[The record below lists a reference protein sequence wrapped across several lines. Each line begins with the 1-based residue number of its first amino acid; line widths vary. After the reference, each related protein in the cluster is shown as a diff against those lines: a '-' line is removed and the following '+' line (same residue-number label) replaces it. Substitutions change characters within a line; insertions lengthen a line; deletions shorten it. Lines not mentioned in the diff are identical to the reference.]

1 MRTLTLSLSRLR
13 RAVRTGH
20 AIADAWARANLAD
33 EWQAALVEL
42 ARIPAVQTRIRER
55 QTLERIGCPQAYG
68 SPVPLTDLIHRLPG
82 YLLPGWSSGP
92 RAGWDLA
99 HAPSNCWNGIRR
111 NLYGSLPEQLH
122 TLVLLG
128 PSPAIFDEL
137 ARCWHIRIAP
147 GTPPHASP
155 RCAYPRPRPAH
166 RQPNGIGEYAKQS
179 WCSGTRLPIEEQRN
193 RMLPTCHEANAECDV
208 FTRCTC
214 FACGETTCRQCS
226 TIRNWY
232 RYKRRRI
239 CDSCAEDADRLARR
253 QTTRTAKPTDRR
265 TATHRTRHTT

>member
-147 GTPPHASP
+147 GTPRRTPPPGAHIPDPDQPIAS
-155 RCAYPRPRPAH
+155 
-166 RQPNGIGEYAKQS
+166 
-179 WCSGTRLPIEEQRN
+179 
-193 RMLPTCHEANAECDV
+193 
-208 FTRCTC
+208 
-214 FACGETTCRQCS
+214 
-226 TIRNWY
+226 
-232 RYKRRRI
+232 
-239 CDSCAEDADRLARR
+239 
-253 QTTRTAKPTDRR
+253 RTAS
-265 TATHRTRHTT
+265 ASTRNSPGVLAPDCR